1 MSIKNNLFNYFVCG
15 GHPPL
20 VVSGAIR
27 RVILGALVPP
37 KGGSFRVACWSLC
50 TTTKNFSVINDLD
63 DVVEFVRLTYFFVH
77 VQLNLGH
84 YVGRADC

>member
-27 RVILGALVPP
+27 RIIL
-37 KGGSFRVACWSLC
+37 GSFRVACWSLC
-50 TTTKNFSVINDLD
+50 TTTKKFSVINDLD